1 MSRLPAGFEGL
12 EHWVDTWS
20 LPTETE
26 RFRRRHASRQE
37 DMVAF
42 RDAML
47 PVIDRAVAYLNQFPL
62 DGMPE
67 DALKLYYLVLSLA
80 EVAPAVELY
89 GQPAAPDTFDPNRFR
104 PNEELALR
112 PKV

>member
-1 MSRLPAGFEGL
+1 MSRLPAGFESL
-12 EHWVDTWS
+12 ESWVDTWS
-20 LPTETE
+20 LATETE
-26 RFRRRHASRQE
+26 RYTRRHASRQE

-47 PVIDRAVAYLNQFPL
+47 PALDGAVEYLNRFPL
-62 DGMPE
+62 DSMPE
-67 DALKLYYLVLSLA
+67 DALRLYHLVMSLA

-89 GQPAAPDTFDPNRFR
+89 GQPAAPDSFDPARFH
-104 PNEELALR
+104 PNETLLLR